1 MQKFRKVEMEMVRA
15 DSYGK
20 YYITAHYRGRYIK
33 ACTNDSE
40 AWDWFDN
47 EGDTKEEREK
57 HGEALRHCYYKIVC
71 EFEKLK

>member
-15 DSYGK
+15 DSYGN
-20 YYITAHYRGRYIK
+20 YYITAHYRGKDIK
-33 ACTNDSE
+33 VSTNDSE
-40 AWDWFDN
+40 AWDWFNN
-47 EGDTKEEREK
+47 EGDTKEEKEK